1 MMPAPY
7 DPKLAIARLQTD
19 STDALRA
26 RHPHLNWVW
35 DELDELRET
44 ADDIQQSLD
53 ELREGVEGAVEKYEE
68 ADEPDVKNLIANL
81 KELTNDA
88 DA

>member
-26 RHPHLNWVW
+26 RYPHLNWVW
-35 DELDELRET
+35 DQLDDLRDT
-44 ADDIQQSLD
+44 MDGIQFRLDD
-53 ELREGVEGAVEKYEE
+53 LREGVEGAVEEYESE
-68 ADEPDVKNLIANL
+68 QSIDDLITSL
-81 KELTNDA
+81 KELTDDA
-88 DA
+88 